1 MKFALLIGSNYRNIP
16 NARLYGCI
24 NDIINIKNMLI
35 DAYDYTNSNIIVLRD
50 DKPNLLPTRANIIN
64 NLTKVIN
71 ESANYEELWIHYSG
85 HGSQYVDDNFD
96 EIDDKDEVIVPCD
109 FQTEG
114 FITDDVIFN
123 IIKNSKCKTIIVMD
137 CCNSASVCDLQWS
150 FEKNETTF
158 VKNMNTN
165 REITNPNIFM
175 ISGCKDYQYS
185 NDIYDTENN
194 ESCGALT
201 STFIKCLRNSNHNIG
216 LFTLCDNIC
225 NELIE
230 MGFPNQLPI
239 LSSSTEYPE
248 YTFQKQV
255 IIKTVTENVTI
266 PQSTPLTK
274 FEQIH
279 QILGKNMVSVMV
291 NKAHR
296 DPNKYKPKKKR

>member
-64 NLTKVIN
+64 NLTNVIN

-248 YTFQKQV
+248 YTFKKQV